1 MRYSTNSRPQIP
13 LPAPDFK
20 VAEPSTFK
28 ALLFMVAATAALSG
42 MHGLI
47 RHLSVS
53 VDVYTI
59 TFMRNLFG
67 LLAVLP
73 LVLRNGTGSLRTKNL
88 PLHLLRGVSGILA
101 MVLWFTALARVEIA
115 TATALSFSAA
125 IFGTIAAVLIL
136 RERVR
141 ARRIVAITVGFI
153 GVIIV
158 LRPAGSSF
166 NPSALLVLVSSLFWG
181 FNLVI
186 VKTLANT
193 ERTASIVAWSGITL
207 TVLSL
212 PLFILFGET
221 PSGNELLQLVLVGAL
236 GTLGHLCMT
245 TALSMADA
253 TAVMSLDF
261 LRLLWTVII
270 GVVFFAEY
278 IDAMTLLGAVVIFA
292 SSLYI
297 IFREARPRA

>member
-28 ALLFMVAATAALSG
+28 ALLFMVAATAALSS

-212 PLFILFGET
+212 PLFIVFGET